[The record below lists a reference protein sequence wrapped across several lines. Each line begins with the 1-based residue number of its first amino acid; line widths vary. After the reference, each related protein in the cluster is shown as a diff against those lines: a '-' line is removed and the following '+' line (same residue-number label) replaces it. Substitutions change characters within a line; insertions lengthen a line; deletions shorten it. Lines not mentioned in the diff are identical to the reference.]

1 MIKNILF
8 IAFVVL
14 TVISC
19 KKQDTG
25 TVISKVWYAV
35 ELSDKYDLEIVY
47 YSDKYF
53 DTGIL
58 DTIKITDST
67 YTSTTGFWKAE
78 RFQTDREGGYYFW
91 MKVNSVPVEMDSL
104 NIFIFANDS
113 SMLDSTMYFN
123 KQNSV
128 IELQGEI
135 PKIFN

>member
-1 MIKNILF
+1 MIKNLFFIVLF
-8 IAFVVL
+8 I
-14 TVISC
+14 TSSC
-19 KKQDTG
+19 QKEESG

-35 ELSDKYDLEIVY
+35 ELGDKYDLEIVY

-53 DTGIL
+53 DTGQL
-58 DTIKITDST
+58 DTINITDST
-67 YTSTTGFWKAE
+67 YASTKGFWKAE

-91 MKVNSVPVEMDSL
+91 MKVNSSLVEMDSL

-123 KQNSV
+123 KENSM

-135 PKIFN
+135 PKIFK